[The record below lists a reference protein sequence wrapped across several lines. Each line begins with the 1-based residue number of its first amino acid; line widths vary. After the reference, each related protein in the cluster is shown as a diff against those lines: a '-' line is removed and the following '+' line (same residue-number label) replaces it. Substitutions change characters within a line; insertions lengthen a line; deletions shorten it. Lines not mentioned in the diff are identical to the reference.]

1 MFKNKTRRVVA
12 GIIAVGALVAGC
24 GGSGDAGAENTPADT
39 ATANQA
45 DITFAHEMIPHHQQ
59 AVEMAALAATRADSP
74 EVRELAAQIEGAQ
87 DPEIETMT
95 GWLKQWGAPS
105 GTMDHGDMDGDM
117 AGMMSD
123 EDMATLEQATGAE
136 FDRLFMEMMIK
147 HHEGAIEMAKT
158 ALRDGQNADA
168 ATLAKD
174 IIDAQQAEIDTMR
187 ELLRTS

>member
-24 GGSGDAGAENTPADT
+24 GSSGDAGAENTPADA

-59 AVEMAALAATRADSP
+59 AVEMAALATTRAHSP
-74 EVRELAAQIEGAQ
+74 DVRELAAQIEGAQ

-105 GTMDHGDMDGDM
+105 GTMDHADMDGNM
-117 AGMMSD
+117 PGMMSD

-136 FDRLFMEMMIK
+136 FDRLFMQMMIK
-147 HHEGAIEMAKT
+147 HHEGAIEMAKA

-168 ATLAKD
+168 AKLAKD
-174 IIDAQQAEIDTMR
+174 IIDAQQAEIDTMH
-187 ELLRTS
+187 ELLGSS